1 MLARKLFI
9 VFAVLMLMPIWQAGA
24 AAVKTGKFYIIGMGA
39 SPDLVTLRAVDVLRK
54 TDLFLL
60 ESKDDVAPW
69 KQYLGKKPVVYAPH
83 LARVFYGIDPATLT
97 DPAQKAVAEK
107 NVAIRKDLVA
117 TIEKAVESGKSVA
130 YLQWGDPMMFGNL
143 YLLEM
148 LPPQI
153 PTKIIPGVGAFQT
166 GTAALKRSPVY
177 GRDTNSVILTM
188 EDWPQRTDT
197 NEKLMATRT
206 SMVFYTM
213 HIKYPELFAKLSK
226 AYPAETPVAVV
237 SYAGDPKMQKI
248 LYSTVGTFLKEVDWA
263 NLPPEMHT
271 LFVGK
276 FLTVGQ
282 ARNDG
287 LAHGRTFIEE
297 QHGNDL
303 PPPISSQSQETWV
316 P

>member
-1 MLARKLFI
+1 MLTRRLFF
-9 VFAVLMLMPIWQAGA
+9 VFAVLMLIPISHADA
-24 AAVKTGKFYIIGMGA
+24 AASKTGKFYIIGMGS
-39 SPDLVTLRAVDVLRK
+39 SPDLVTLRAVDVMRK
-54 TDLFLL
+54 ADLFML
-60 ESKDDVAPW
+60 ESKEDVVPW
-69 KQYLGKKPVVYAPH
+69 KQYLGKKQVIYAPH
-83 LARVFYGIDPATLT
+83 LARVFYGTDPATLT

-107 NVAIRKDLVA
+107 NVGIRKDLVA
-117 TIEKAVESGKSVA
+117 TITKAVKAGKTVA

-148 LPPQI
+148 LPPEI
-153 PTKIIPGVGAFQT
+153 PTEIVPGVGSFQA
-166 GTAALKRSPVY
+166 GTAALKRSTVY

-188 EDWPQRTDT
+188 EDWPTRTDT
-197 NEKLMATRT
+197 NEKLMATQT

-226 AYPAETPVAVV
+226 AYPAETPVAIV
-237 SYAGDPKMQKI
+237 SYAGDPKMENI

-276 FLTVGQ
+276 FLKVGQ

-297 QHGNDL
+297 QHSNDL
-303 PPPISSQSQETWV
+303 PAPTSSQESWV